1 MRCLKMAESKMFGYA
16 RVSSKDQNPERQLE
30 ALKAA
35 GIEERNIFLDTE
47 SGKDF
52 NRDQYQLMIRLLR
65 DEDVVFVTS
74 IDRLGRNYSE
84 ISKQWETI
92 TKEIRADIVVMD
104 MPLLDTRN
112 KDKDLTG
119 QLIGDIVL
127 KILSYVAEVERR
139 DIKERQRQG
148 IEEAKKRGV
157 YTGRKPIE
165 IDKAAFE
172 KVYSEVVRGER
183 TNKYAMQK
191 LGLKP
196 NTYYKAVKEFKT
208 RTGRWEQ

>member
-1 MRCLKMAESKMFGYA
+1 MAESKMFGYA
-16 RVSSKDQNPERQLE
+16 RVSSKDQNEVRQME

-35 GIEERNIFLDTE
+35 GIDERNIFLDKQ

-52 NRDQYQLMIRLLR
+52 NRENYKLMIRLLR
-65 DEDVVFVTS
+65 DGDIVFVTS
-74 IDRLGRNYSE
+74 IDRLGRDYTE
-84 ISKQWETI
+84 ISKQWQTI
-92 TKEIRADIVVMD
+92 TQDIKADIVVLD

-127 KILSYVAEVERR
+127 KLLSYVAEVERR

-148 IEEAKKRGV
+148 IEEAKKRGA
-157 YTGRKPIE
+157 YTGRKPID
-165 IDKAAFE
+165 IDKAEFE
-172 KVYSEVVRGER
+172 KVYGEVVRKER

-196 NTYYKAVKEFKT
+196 NTYYKAVAEFKT
-208 RTGRWEQ
+208 RTGRWEE

>member
-1 MRCLKMAESKMFGYA
+1 MAQSKLFGYA
-16 RVSSKDQNPERQLE
+16 RVSSKDQNPDRQIAAFKGVGIDERD
-30 ALKAA
+30 
-35 GIEERNIFLDTE
+35 IFLDRE

-52 NRDQYQLMIRLLR
+52 NRDSYQTMIRILR
-65 DEDVVFVTS
+65 DGDVVFVTS
-74 IDRLGRNYSE
+74 IDRLGRDYNE
-84 ISKQWETI
+84 ISKQWATI
-92 TKEIRADIVVMD
+92 TQEIKADIVVMD

-127 KILSYVAEVERR
+127 KLLSYVAEVERR

-165 IDKAAFE
+165 IDKQAFE
-172 KVYSEVVRGER
+172 NVYGEVVRKER
-183 TNKYAMQK
+183 TNVYAMQK

-196 NTYYKAVKEFKT
+196 NTYYKAVERFKN
-208 RTGRWEQ
+208 RTGEWAE

>member
-1 MRCLKMAESKMFGYA
+1 MAQSKMFGYA
-16 RVSSKDQNPERQLE
+16 RVSSKDQNPDRQIEAFKGIGIDERD
-30 ALKAA
+30 
-35 GIEERNIFLDTE
+35 IFLDKE

-52 NRDQYQLMIRLLR
+52 NRDSYQTMIRVLR
-65 DEDVVFVTS
+65 DGDVVFVSS
-74 IDRLGRNYSE
+74 IDRLGRDYNE
-84 ISKQWETI
+84 ISKQWATI
-92 TKEIRADIVVMD
+92 TQEIKADIVVMD

-127 KILSYVAEVERR
+127 KLLSYVAEVERR

-157 YTGRKPIE
+157 YTGRKPID
-165 IDKAAFE
+165 IDIKAFE
-172 KVYSEVVRGER
+172 IVYGEVVRKER

-196 NTYYKAVKEFKT
+196 NTYYKAKKEYETK
-208 RTGRWEQ
+208 TGRWGE

>member
-1 MRCLKMAESKMFGYA
+1 MAQSKMFGYA
-16 RVSSKDQNPERQLE
+16 RVSSKDQNPDRQIEAFKGIGIDERD
-30 ALKAA
+30 
-35 GIEERNIFLDTE
+35 IFLDKE

-52 NRDQYQLMIRLLR
+52 NRDSYQTMIRVLR
-65 DEDVVFVTS
+65 DGDVVFVTS
-74 IDRLGRNYSE
+74 IDRLGRDYNE
-84 ISKQWETI
+84 ISKQWATI
-92 TKEIRADIVVMD
+92 TQEIKADIVVMD

-127 KILSYVAEVERR
+127 KLLSYVAEVERR

-157 YTGRKPIE
+157 YTGRKPID
-165 IDKAAFE
+165 IDIKAFE
-172 KVYSEVVRGER
+172 IVYGEVVRKER

-196 NTYYKAVKEFKT
+196 NTYYKAVNEYKT
-208 RTGRWEQ
+208 KTGRWER

>member
-1 MRCLKMAESKMFGYA
+1 MAQSKMFGYA
-16 RVSSKDQNPERQLE
+16 RVSSKDQNPDRQIEAFKGIGIDERD
-30 ALKAA
+30 
-35 GIEERNIFLDTE
+35 IFLDKE

-52 NRDQYQLMIRLLR
+52 NRDSYQTMIRVLR
-65 DEDVVFVTS
+65 DGDVVFVTS
-74 IDRLGRNYSE
+74 IDRLGRDYNE
-84 ISKQWETI
+84 ISKQWATI
-92 TKEIRADIVVMD
+92 TQEIKADIVVMD

-127 KILSYVAEVERR
+127 KLLSYVAEVERR

-157 YTGRKPIE
+157 YTGRKPID
-165 IDKAAFE
+165 IDIKAFE
-172 KVYSEVVRGER
+172 SVYGEVVRKER

-196 NTYYKAVKEFKT
+196 NTYYKAVDEYKT
-208 RTGRWEQ
+208 KTGRWAQ

>member
-1 MRCLKMAESKMFGYA
+1 MAQSKMFGYA
-16 RVSSKDQNPERQLE
+16 RVSSKDQNPDRQIEAFKGIGIDERD
-30 ALKAA
+30 
-35 GIEERNIFLDTE
+35 IFLDKE

-52 NRDQYQLMIRLLR
+52 NRDSYQTMIRVLR
-65 DEDVVFVTS
+65 DGDIVFVTS
-74 IDRLGRNYSE
+74 IDRLGRDYNE
-84 ISKQWETI
+84 ISKQWATI
-92 TKEIRADIVVMD
+92 TQEIKADIVVMD

-127 KILSYVAEVERR
+127 KLLSYVAEVERR

-157 YTGRKPIE
+157 YTGRKPID
-165 IDKAAFE
+165 IDIKAFE
-172 KVYSEVVRGER
+172 SVYGEVVRKER

-196 NTYYKAVKEFKT
+196 NTYYKAVEEFKT
-208 RTGRWEQ
+208 RTGRWAE

>member
-1 MRCLKMAESKMFGYA
+1 MAQSKIFGYA
-16 RVSSKDQNPERQLE
+16 RVSSKDQNPDRQIEAFKGIGVDERD
-30 ALKAA
+30 
-35 GIEERNIFLDTE
+35 IFLDKE

-52 NRDQYQLMIRLLR
+52 NRDSYQTMIRVLR
-65 DEDVVFVTS
+65 DGDIVFVTS
-74 IDRLGRNYSE
+74 IDRLGRDYNE
-84 ISKQWETI
+84 ISKQWATI
-92 TKEIRADIVVMD
+92 TQEIKADIVVMD

-127 KILSYVAEVERR
+127 KLLSYVAEVERR

-157 YTGRKPIE
+157 YTGRKPID
-165 IDKAAFE
+165 IDIKAFE
-172 KVYSEVVRGER
+172 IVYGEVVRKER

-196 NTYYKAVKEFKT
+196 NTYYKAVNEYNTK
-208 RTGRWEQ
+208 TGRWA

>member
-1 MRCLKMAESKMFGYA
+1 MAQSKMFGYA
-16 RVSSKDQNPERQLE
+16 RVSSKDQNPDRQIEAFKGIGIDERD
-30 ALKAA
+30 
-35 GIEERNIFLDTE
+35 IFLDKE

-52 NRDQYQLMIRLLR
+52 NRDSYQTMIRVLR
-65 DEDVVFVTS
+65 DGDVVFVTS
-74 IDRLGRNYSE
+74 IDRLGRDYNE
-84 ISKQWETI
+84 ISKQWATI
-92 TKEIRADIVVMD
+92 TQEIKADIVVMD

-127 KILSYVAEVERR
+127 KLLSYVAEVERR

-165 IDKAAFE
+165 IDRQAFE
-172 KVYSEVVRGER
+172 NVYGEVVRKER
-183 TNKYAMQK
+183 TNVYAMQK

-196 NTYYKAVKEFKT
+196 NTYYKAVEEFKT
-208 RTGRWEQ
+208 RTGRWAE

>member
-1 MRCLKMAESKMFGYA
+1 MAQSKMFGYA
-16 RVSSKDQNPERQLE
+16 RVSSKDQNPDRQIEAFKGIGIDERD
-30 ALKAA
+30 
-35 GIEERNIFLDTE
+35 IFLDKE

-52 NRDQYQLMIRLLR
+52 NRDSYQTMIRVLR
-65 DEDVVFVTS
+65 DGDIVFVTS
-74 IDRLGRNYSE
+74 IDRLGRDYNE
-84 ISKQWETI
+84 ISKQWATI
-92 TKEIRADIVVMD
+92 TQEIKADIVVMD

-127 KILSYVAEVERR
+127 KLLSYVAEVERR

-148 IEEAKKRGV
+148 IEEARKRGV
-157 YTGRKPIE
+157 YTGRKPID
-165 IDKAAFE
+165 IDIKAFE
-172 KVYSEVVRGER
+172 SVYGEVVRKER

-196 NTYYKAVKEFKT
+196 NTYYKAVDEYKT
-208 RTGRWEQ
+208 KTGRWA

>member
-1 MRCLKMAESKMFGYA
+1 MAESKMFGYA
-16 RVSSKDQNPERQLE
+16 RVSSKDQNEVRQME
-30 ALKAA
+30 ALKAT
-35 GIEERNIFLDTE
+35 GIDERNIFLDKE

-52 NRDQYQLMIRLLR
+52 NRENYKLMIRLLR
-65 DEDVVFVTS
+65 DGDIVFVTS
-74 IDRLGRNYSE
+74 IDRLGRDYTE
-84 ISKQWETI
+84 ISKQWQTI
-92 TKEIRADIVVMD
+92 TQDIKADIVVLD

-127 KILSYVAEVERR
+127 KLLSYVAEVERR

-148 IEEAKKRGV
+148 IEEAKKRGA
-157 YTGRKPIE
+157 YTGRKPID
-165 IDKAAFE
+165 IDKAEFE
-172 KVYSEVVRGER
+172 KVYGEVVRKER

-196 NTYYKAVKEFKT
+196 NTYYKAVAEFKT
-208 RTGRWEQ
+208 RTGRWEE

>member
-1 MRCLKMAESKMFGYA
+1 MAQSKMFGYA
-16 RVSSKDQNPERQLE
+16 RVSSKDQNPDRQIEAFKGIGIDERD
-30 ALKAA
+30 
-35 GIEERNIFLDTE
+35 IFLDKE

-52 NRDQYQLMIRLLR
+52 NRDSYQTMIRVLR
-65 DEDVVFVTS
+65 DGDVVFVTS
-74 IDRLGRNYSE
+74 IDRLGRDYNE
-84 ISKQWETI
+84 ISKQWATI
-92 TKEIRADIVVMD
+92 TQEIKADIVVMD

-127 KILSYVAEVERR
+127 KLLSYVAEVERR

-157 YTGRKPIE
+157 YTGRKPID
-165 IDKAAFE
+165 IDIKAFE
-172 KVYSEVVRGER
+172 IVYGEVVRKER

-196 NTYYKAVKEFKT
+196 NTYYKAVGEYKT
-208 RTGRWEQ
+208 KTGRWA

>member
-1 MRCLKMAESKMFGYA
+1 MAQSKMFGYA
-16 RVSSKDQNPERQLE
+16 RVSSKDQNPDRQIEAFKGIGIDERD
-30 ALKAA
+30 
-35 GIEERNIFLDTE
+35 IFLDKE

-52 NRDQYQLMIRLLR
+52 NRDSYQTMIRVLR
-65 DEDVVFVTS
+65 DGDVVFVTS
-74 IDRLGRNYSE
+74 IDRLGRDYNE
-84 ISKQWETI
+84 ISKQWATI
-92 TKEIRADIVVMD
+92 TQEIKADIVVMD

-127 KILSYVAEVERR
+127 KLLSYVAEVERR

-157 YTGRKPIE
+157 YTGRKPID
-165 IDKAAFE
+165 IDIKAFE
-172 KVYSEVVRGER
+172 NVYGEVVRKER
-183 TNKYAMQK
+183 TNRYAMQK

-196 NTYYKAVKEFKT
+196 NTYYKAVEEFKT
-208 RTGRWEQ
+208 RTGRWAE

>member
-1 MRCLKMAESKMFGYA
+1 MAQSKMFGYA
-16 RVSSKDQNPERQLE
+16 RVSSKDQNPDRQIEAFKGIGIDERD
-30 ALKAA
+30 
-35 GIEERNIFLDTE
+35 IFLDKE

-52 NRDQYQLMIRLLR
+52 NRDSYQTMIRVLR
-65 DEDVVFVTS
+65 DGDIVFVTS
-74 IDRLGRNYSE
+74 IDRLGRDYNE
-84 ISKQWETI
+84 ISKQWATI
-92 TKEIRADIVVMD
+92 TQEIKADIVVMD

-127 KILSYVAEVERR
+127 KLLSYVAEVERR

-157 YTGRKPIE
+157 YTGRKPID
-165 IDKAAFE
+165 IDIKAFE
-172 KVYSEVVRGER
+172 SVYGEVVRKER

-196 NTYYKAVKEFKT
+196 NTYYKAVEEFKT
-208 RTGRWEQ
+208 RMGRWAE

>member
-1 MRCLKMAESKMFGYA
+1 MAQSKMFGYA
-16 RVSSKDQNPERQLE
+16 RVSSKDQNPDRQIEAFKGIGIDERD
-30 ALKAA
+30 
-35 GIEERNIFLDTE
+35 IFLDKE

-52 NRDQYQLMIRLLR
+52 NRDSYQTMIRVLR
-65 DEDVVFVTS
+65 DGDIVFVTS
-74 IDRLGRNYSE
+74 IDRLGRDYNE
-84 ISKQWETI
+84 ISKQWATI
-92 TKEIRADIVVMD
+92 TQEIKADIVVMD

-127 KILSYVAEVERR
+127 KLLSYVAEVERR

-165 IDKAAFE
+165 IDKQAFE
-172 KVYSEVVRGER
+172 NVYGEVVRKER
-183 TNKYAMQK
+183 TNVYAMQK

-196 NTYYKAVKEFKT
+196 NTYYKAVEEFKT
-208 RTGRWEQ
+208 RTGRWAE

>member
-1 MRCLKMAESKMFGYA
+1 MAQSKMFGYA
-16 RVSSKDQNPERQLE
+16 RVSSKDQNPDRQIEAFKGIGIDERD
-30 ALKAA
+30 
-35 GIEERNIFLDTE
+35 IFLDKE

-52 NRDQYQLMIRLLR
+52 NRDSYQTMIRVLR
-65 DEDVVFVTS
+65 DGDIVFVTS
-74 IDRLGRNYSE
+74 IDRLGRDYNE
-84 ISKQWETI
+84 ISKQWATI
-92 TKEIRADIVVMD
+92 TQEIKADIVVMD

-127 KILSYVAEVERR
+127 KLLSYVAEVERR

-165 IDKAAFE
+165 IDKQAFE
-172 KVYSEVVRGER
+172 NVYGEVVRKER

-196 NTYYKAVKEFKT
+196 NTYYKAVNEYNTK
-208 RTGRWEQ
+208 TGRWA

>member
-1 MRCLKMAESKMFGYA
+1 MAQSKMFGYA
-16 RVSSKDQNPERQLE
+16 RVSSKDQNPDRQIEAFKGIGIDERD
-30 ALKAA
+30 
-35 GIEERNIFLDTE
+35 IFLDKE

-52 NRDQYQLMIRLLR
+52 NRDSYQTMIRVLR
-65 DEDVVFVTS
+65 DGDIVFVTS
-74 IDRLGRNYSE
+74 IDRLGRDYNE
-84 ISKQWETI
+84 ISKQWATI
-92 TKEIRADIVVMD
+92 TQEIKADIVVMD

-127 KILSYVAEVERR
+127 KLLSYVAEVERR

-165 IDKAAFE
+165 IDIKAFE
-172 KVYSEVVRGER
+172 SVYGEVVRKER

-196 NTYYKAVKEFKT
+196 NTYYKAVEEFKT
-208 RTGRWEQ
+208 RTGRWAE

>member
-1 MRCLKMAESKMFGYA
+1 MAQSKMFGYA
-16 RVSSKDQNPERQLE
+16 RVSSKDQNPDRQIEAFKGIGIDERD
-30 ALKAA
+30 
-35 GIEERNIFLDTE
+35 IFLDKE

-52 NRDQYQLMIRLLR
+52 NRDSYQTMIRVLR
-65 DEDVVFVTS
+65 DGDVVFVTS
-74 IDRLGRNYSE
+74 IDRLGRDYNE
-84 ISKQWETI
+84 ISKQWATI
-92 TKEIRADIVVMD
+92 TQEIKADIVVMD

-127 KILSYVAEVERR
+127 KLLSYVAEVERR

-157 YTGRKPIE
+157 YTGRKPID
-165 IDKAAFE
+165 IDIKAFE
-172 KVYSEVVRGER
+172 SVYGEVVRKER

-196 NTYYKAVKEFKT
+196 NTYYKAVEEFKT
-208 RTGRWEQ
+208 RTGRWAE

>member
-1 MRCLKMAESKMFGYA
+1 MAESKIFGYA

>member
-1 MRCLKMAESKMFGYA
+1 MAESKMFGYA

>member
-1 MRCLKMAESKMFGYA
+1 MAQSKMFGYA
-16 RVSSKDQNPERQLE
+16 RVSSKDQNPDRQIEAFKGIGIDERD
-30 ALKAA
+30 
-35 GIEERNIFLDTE
+35 IFLDKE

-52 NRDQYQLMIRLLR
+52 NRDSYQTMIRVLR
-65 DEDVVFVTS
+65 DGDIVFVTS
-74 IDRLGRNYSE
+74 IDRLGRDYNE
-84 ISKQWETI
+84 ISKQWATI
-92 TKEIRADIVVMD
+92 TQEIKADIVVMD

-127 KILSYVAEVERR
+127 KLLSYVAEVERR

-157 YTGRKPIE
+157 YTGRKPIDVD
-165 IDKAAFE
+165 IKAFE
-172 KVYSEVVRGER
+172 IVYGEVVRKER

-196 NTYYKAVKEFKT
+196 NTYYKAKKEYETK
-208 RTGRWEQ
+208 TGRWGE